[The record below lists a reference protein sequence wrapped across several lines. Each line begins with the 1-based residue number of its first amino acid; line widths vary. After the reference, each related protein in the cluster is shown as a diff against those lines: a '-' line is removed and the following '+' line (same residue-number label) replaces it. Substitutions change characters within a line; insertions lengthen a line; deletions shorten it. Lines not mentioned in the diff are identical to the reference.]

1 MVEILVLSLIQGIT
15 EFLPISSSSHLIIY
29 SEISGF
35 SYSGLTIDVSL
46 HIGSF
51 FAVLTYF
58 RNDILKFIYNKKL
71 FFIIFISSLPIIITG
86 YLLTQLDIINN
97 LRSIK
102 IIGWTTI
109 IFAIF
114 LYIVDKKEKKLNISK
129 NLNFKNGIFI
139 GIVHVLSLIPGV
151 SRSGIAITAG
161 RYLGFDRVDS
171 AKISYLLSIPVLTA
185 VSFYGIYENIYV
197 SDTILSQLSLT
208 GILLSFIFSY
218 ITIKY
223 FLIYIK
229 NFNMNLFVYY
239 RILLG
244 TFILFYAY

>member
-71 FFIIFISSLPIIITG
+71 FFIIFIASLPIIITG
-86 YLLTQLDIINN
+86 YILTQLDIINN

>member
-71 FFIIFISSLPIIITG
+71 FFIIFIASLPIIITG
-86 YLLTQLDIINN
+86 YFLTQLDIINN

>member
-71 FFIIFISSLPIIITG
+71 FFIIFIASLPIIITG

-129 NLNFKNGIFI
+129 YLNFKNGIFI

-197 SDTILSQLSLT
+197 SRYWP
-208 GILLSFIFSY
+208 IF
-218 ITIKY
+218 
-223 FLIYIK
+223 
-229 NFNMNLFVYY
+229 
-239 RILLG
+239 
-244 TFILFYAY
+244 

>member
-15 EFLPISSSSHLIIY
+15 EFLPVSSSSHLIVY
-29 SEISGF
+29 SEISDF
-35 SYSGLTIDVSL
+35 SFSSLTIDVSL

-71 FFIIFISSLPIIITG
+71 FLIIFIASLPIIITG

-114 LYIVDKKEKKLNISK
+114 LYIVDKKEKKLDINE
-129 NLNFKNGIFI
+129 NLNIKNGLFI
-139 GIVHVLSLIPGV
+139 GIVHVFSLIPGV

-185 VSFYGIYENIYV
+185 VSFYGIYKNIYV
-197 SDTILSQLSLT
+197 SDTMLSQLSFS

-229 NFNMNLFVYY
+229 NFSMNLFVYY

-244 TFILFYAY
+244 IFILFYAY

>member
-15 EFLPISSSSHLIIY
+15 EFLPVSSSSHLIIY
-29 SEISGF
+29 SEISDF
-35 SYSGLTIDVSL
+35 SFSGLTIDVSL

-71 FFIIFISSLPIIITG
+71 FLIIFIASLPIIITG

-114 LYIVDKKEKKLNISK
+114 LYIVDKKEKKLDINE
-129 NLNFKNGIFI
+129 NLNIKNGLFI
-139 GIVHVLSLIPGV
+139 GIVHVFSLIPGV

-185 VSFYGIYENIYV
+185 VSFYGIYKNIYV
-197 SDTILSQLSLT
+197 SDTMLSQLSFS

-229 NFNMNLFVYY
+229 NFSMNLFVYY

-244 TFILFYAY
+244 IFILFYAY

>member
-71 FFIIFISSLPIIITG
+71 FFIIFIASLPIIITG

>member
-1 MVEILVLSLIQGIT
+1 MVEIFVLSLIQGIT

-29 SEISGF
+29 SKISGF

-71 FFIIFISSLPIIITG
+71 FFIIFIASLPIIITG
-86 YLLTQLDIINN
+86 YLLTKLDIINN

-114 LYIVDKKEKKLNISK
+114 LYIVDKKEKKLNINK

-139 GIVHVLSLIPGV
+139 GIIHVLSLIPGV

-197 SDTILSQLSLT
+197 SDTILSQLSIT

>member
-86 YLLTQLDIINN
+86 YLLTKLDIINN

>member
-71 FFIIFISSLPIIITG
+71 FFIIFIASLPIIITG

-244 TFILFYAY
+244 IFILFYAY

>member
-1 MVEILVLSLIQGIT
+1 M
-15 EFLPISSSSHLIIY
+15 
-29 SEISGF
+29 
-35 SYSGLTIDVSL
+35 
-46 HIGSF
+46 
-51 FAVLTYF
+51 
-58 RNDILKFIYNKKL
+58 
-71 FFIIFISSLPIIITG
+71 
-86 YLLTQLDIINN
+86 
-97 LRSIK
+97 
-102 IIGWTTI
+102 
-109 IFAIF
+109 
-114 LYIVDKKEKKLNISK
+114 
-129 NLNFKNGIFI
+129 
-139 GIVHVLSLIPGV
+139 LSLIPGV
-151 SRSGIAITAG
+151 SRSGIAISAG